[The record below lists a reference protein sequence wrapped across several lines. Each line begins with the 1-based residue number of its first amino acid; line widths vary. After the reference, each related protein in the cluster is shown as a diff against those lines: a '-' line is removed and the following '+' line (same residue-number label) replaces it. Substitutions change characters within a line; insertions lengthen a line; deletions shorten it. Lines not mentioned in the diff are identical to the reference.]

1 LKINNEILGN
11 PLKKLAGDTAIYGLG
26 TMVPRLLNYLL
37 VPFYTR
43 LVFNS
48 AEYGQIT
55 ELYAYVAMLLVLLT
69 FGMETAFFRYANK
82 SNNAKAVYN
91 TSLSAISIV
100 VLLFIFIVIIFLG
113 DISSAIRYSGNS
125 EYIMLIALIVGI
137 DAFTAIPFAWLRY
150 ENKAKRF
157 SIIRILSVAI
167 NISFNLIFLILIP
180 KFFPAQAESSIL
192 YEGSNK
198 IIFVFI
204 ANIIGSASTLILL
217 WNEIKL
223 FRFSI
228 DNILLKKLL
237 AYSLPILVI
246 GFAGM
251 INEVADKILLKYFL
265 TDQETAIEQVGIYG
279 ASYKLAILMML
290 FIQMFRY
297 AAEPF
302 FFAEAK
308 NKDAKKTYGQVMD
321 WFVIFIWFIFLGVTL
336 YLDIFKYLIGEEFW
350 PGLSVVPIILAAK
363 MFLGIFF
370 NLSVWYKLT
379 NKTLYGALIA
389 IFGAIVTIVLN
400 IILIPKIGYMG
411 SAWANFACYFS
422 MMIISFF
429 WGRKIYKVNYNLK
442 KIFSYSLLGLT
453 IYFGSIYFG
462 GHEKLIQLA
471 INSILLIVF
480 LSFVAVSERKFLFNR
495 RKE

>member
-1 LKINNEILGN
+1 MKINNEILGN
-11 PLKKLAGDTAIYGLG
+11 PIKKLAGDTAIYGLG

-37 VPFYTR
+37 VPFYTI
-43 LVFNS
+43 LVFNRG
-48 AEYGQIT
+48 EYGQIT
-55 ELYAYVAMLLVLLT
+55 ELYAYVAILLVLLT

-82 SNNAKAVYN
+82 RKSAEEVYN
-91 TSLSAISIV
+91 TSLSAISLV
-100 VLLFIFIVIIFLG
+100 VVFFLTIVIIFLG
-113 DISSAIRYSGNS
+113 DISNAIKYSGHK
-125 EYIMLIALIVGI
+125 EYILLIALIVGV

-150 ENKAKRF
+150 RDKAKRF
-157 SIIRILSVAI
+157 SLIRILSVSI
-167 NISFNLIFLILIP
+167 NISFNLIFLILLP
-180 KFFPAQAESSIL
+180 KVFPEHTENSIL

-204 ANIIGSASTLILL
+204 ANIIGSLSTVIML
-217 WNEIKL
+217 WRELKI
-223 FRFSI
+223 FRFQI
-228 DNILLKKLL
+228 NKKLLRKLL
-237 AYSLPILVI
+237 AYGLPVLVI

-251 INEVADKILLKYFL
+251 INEVSDKILLKYYL
-265 TDQETAIEQVGIYG
+265 PNPETAVEQIGVYG
-279 ASYKLAILMML
+279 AAYKLAILMML

-308 NKDAKKTYGQVMD
+308 NKDAKKTYGRVMD
-321 WFVIFIWFIFLGVTL
+321 WFVIFIWFIFLGVML
-336 YLDIFKYLIGEEFW
+336 YMDIFKYFIGEEFW
-350 PGLSVVPIILAAK
+350 PGLSVVPIVLAAK
-363 MFLGIFF
+363 MFLGVFF

-389 IFGAIVTIVLN
+389 IFGAIITIVLN

-422 MMIISFF
+422 MMLISFF
-429 WGRKIYKVNYNLK
+429 WGRKVYKVNYNLK

-462 GHEKLIQLA
+462 GHEKLIQLS
-471 INSILLIVF
+471 INTSLFLVF
-480 LSFVAVSERKFLFNR
+480 LLVVALRETRILFR
-495 RKE
+495 RT